1 MPFIQ
6 VKLINEVFSAEQK
19 KKMITKITDAMVS
32 IEGEHLR
39 PVTWVVIE
47 EVKGGQWGIG
57 GQPLTAADVKAMVG
71 S

>member
-19 KKMITKITDAMVS
+19 KKMISKITDAMVS

-57 GQPLTAADVKAMVG
+57 GQPLTAADVKAMAG

>member
-6 VKLINEVFSAEQK
+6 VKLINEVFTAEEK
-19 KKMITKITDAMVS
+19 RKMITKLTDAMVS
-32 IEGEHLR
+32 IEGEHMR

-57 GQPLTAADVKAMVG
+57 GQPLTAEDVRAMAG
-71 S
+71 K